1 MGSLDKLV
9 QETNLDLEVISES
22 GSTYLNLSELE
33 KIQRLIQM
41 DLLDESRH
49 STTSENFNRV
59 ATLIIALAETVDK
72 LKTGRFADLSFS
84 TDQLS
89 EIRYASLLHD
99 FGKIGL

>member
-1 MGSLDKLV
+1 MK
-9 QETNLDLEVISES
+9 TF
-22 GSTYLNLSELE
+22 
-33 KIQRLIQM
+33 
-41 DLLDESRH
+41 ESRH
-49 STTSENFNRV
+49 STTSGNSNRV

>member
-1 MGSLDKLV
+1 MNEQEFCLCILETKLV
-9 QETNLDLEVISES
+9 GLLS
-22 GSTYLNLSELE
+22 GNS
-33 KIQRLIQM
+33 
-41 DLLDESRH
+41 
-49 STTSENFNRV
+49 NRI

-72 LKTGRFADLSFS
+72 LKTGRLADLSFS

>member
-1 MGSLDKLV
+1 M
-9 QETNLDLEVISES
+9 
-22 GSTYLNLSELE
+22 
-33 KIQRLIQM
+33 
-41 DLLDESRH
+41 
-49 STTSENFNRV
+49 V
-59 ATLIIALAETVDK
+59 ATLIIPLAETVDK